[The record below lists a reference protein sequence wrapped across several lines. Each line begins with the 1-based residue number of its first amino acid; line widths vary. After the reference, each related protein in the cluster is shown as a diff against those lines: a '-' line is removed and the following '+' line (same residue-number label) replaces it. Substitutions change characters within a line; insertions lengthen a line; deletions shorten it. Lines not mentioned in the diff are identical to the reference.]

1 MAFAP
6 VRGAKRFYIKADVL
20 FWWQKRTRKPPAI
33 STRWIHEKGAARPFQ
48 TPKGKSKRKKASR
61 FAKTGCGA
69 QRPLRA
75 LSGTRVLLTAAP
87 TAPPCI
93 RRRRRS
99 SLLRIFLCFSYL
111 RLRRRFHV
119 SAGRYHQQRGNTSCE
134 AANRRNEK
142 KALSAAASF
151 FPFRQ
156 PLRGLKGASS
166 PFLVDPA
173 RRNRWWF
180 SGSLLTSK
188 ENISLNEKA
197 L

>member
-99 SLLRIFLCFSYL
+99 SLLRFFLVSPIYGFAEGVRLSLDVVSYNK
-111 RLRRRFHV
+111 
-119 SAGRYHQQRGNTSCE
+119 STSQY
-134 AANRRNEK
+134 
-142 KALSAAASF
+142 SIF
-151 FPFRQ
+151 FPAD
-156 PLRGLKGASS
+156 K
-166 PFLVDPA
+166 
-173 RRNRWWF
+173 
-180 SGSLLTSK
+180 
-188 ENISLNEKA
+188 
-197 L
+197 